1 MKSHDWQAIR
11 AAHPIA
17 QVVGQSV
24 KLQKVGREFKGLCP
38 FHDEKTPSFHVIPDK
53 EFFHCFG
60 CGAHG
65 DVVDF
70 VRDIKGLSN
79 SEAIA
84 QLTGGETIN
93 VSPQEVKRREEI
105 MRQREQAQAMR
116 YDIATREARD
126 MWAKAKIA
134 DPHHPYLVRKNVAAY
149 MARQHEDGRLI
160 LPVYDGEG
168 EIQSLQF
175 IDDQGGKKFLVGAPM
190 SNGRLYIGINMG
202 RTILCEG
209 FATGASIYD
218 AMPEQVCVA
227 FSLGNMEKLAR
238 EFHAQGR
245 TIVLA
250 SDTGLAAQKMKALG
264 RELSVPVITPST
276 PTDFNDQANQE
287 SPESVAAAFSSG
299 IREFAEAAHLEAL
312 PSPLPLEW
320 AGDTQPVIDG
330 FWLIDDWLPATGIA
344 AIYGHPG
351 SGKSFFALHM
361 AAHVAAGREWAGRHV
376 EQGLVLYVVAEGA
389 TGFRNRVYAMRENGD
404 IARDAAFAIV
414 ASPIDMQAEK
424 GDVKALIDTIRIAS
438 EARGAKPA
446 LIVLDTLSKTFGSGK
461 ENTDDMVGYVN
472 NCQQV
477 ASAFDCLTCVVHHR
491 PKDTESRDLRGHSSL
506 RGNVDTTILVEAGK
520 VKTATTLKQ
529 KDGEDNVQVRF
540 KLRPVVIGED
550 RRGKAVTTCLVDLT
564 GEDPKE
570 DIFSGLNKS
579 ERAAFAVL
587 IDLIE
592 KQSIDPETGEIR
604 DFWADKTFCPVP
616 VCSEVWK
623 EALRTAR
630 TISADNADTAARQFR
645 RIRKSLEEKGKI
657 DVSVTGVLPVRTGAD
672 K

>member
-24 KLQKVGREFKGLCP
+24 KLQKAGREFKGLCP
-38 FHDEKTPSFHVIPDK
+38 FHDERTPSFHVIPEKD
-53 EFFHCFG
+53 FYHCFG

-70 VRDIKGLSN
+70 VRDYKGLSN
-79 SEAIA
+79 AEAIA
-84 QLTGGETIN
+84 YLTDGEALN
-93 VSPQEVKRREEI
+93 VSPQEAKRREDI
-105 MRQREQAQAMR
+105 MRQREQAETMR
-116 YDIATREARD
+116 RDAATREAREI
-126 MWAKAKIA
+126 WANAKAA

-149 MARQHEDGRLI
+149 MARQHVDGRLI

-168 EIQSLQF
+168 EIQSLQY
-175 IDDQGGKKFLVGAPM
+175 IDDQGGKRFLLGAPM
-190 SNGRLYIGINMG
+190 ASGRLHIGINMG

-209 FATGASIYD
+209 FATGASIYE
-218 AMPEQVCVA
+218 AIPEQVCVA

-245 TIVLA
+245 SIVLA
-250 SDTGLAAQKMKALG
+250 SDTGLAAQKMQALG
-264 RELSVPVITPST
+264 RELSVPVVIPTT
-276 PTDFNDQANQE
+276 PTDFNDQAKE
-287 SPESVAAAFSSG
+287 HTTEAVATTFSNAL
-299 IREFAEAAHLEAL
+299 REFAETAHLESL
-312 PSPLPLEW
+312 PSPLPIEW

-330 FWLIDDWLPATGIA
+330 FWLVDDWLPATGIA

-361 AAHVAAGREWAGRHV
+361 AAHIAAGREWAGRHV

-438 EARGAKPA
+438 EARSTKPA

-461 ENTDDMVGYVN
+461 ENTDDMVGYIN

-491 PKDTESRDLRGHSSL
+491 PKDTESKDLRGHSSL

-529 KDGEDNVQVRF
+529 KDGEDNVQIRF
-540 KLRPVVIGED
+540 KLRPVVIGQD
-550 RRGKAVTTCLVDLT
+550 RRGKDVTTCLVELT
-564 GEDPKE
+564 EDHPKE
-570 DIFSGLNKS
+570 DILGGLNKS
-579 ERAAFAVL
+579 EKAAL
-587 IDLIE
+587 LTLIE
-592 KQSIDPETGEIR
+592 LLEKQAIDPETGEIR

-616 VCSEVWK
+616 ICSEVWK
-623 EALRTAR
+623 EALRTGR
-630 TISADNADTAARQFR
+630 TISADNMETASRQFR
-645 RIRKSLEEKGKI
+645 RLRKALEEKGKI
-657 DVSVTGVLPVRTGAD
+657 EVSATGVLPVRTVAD